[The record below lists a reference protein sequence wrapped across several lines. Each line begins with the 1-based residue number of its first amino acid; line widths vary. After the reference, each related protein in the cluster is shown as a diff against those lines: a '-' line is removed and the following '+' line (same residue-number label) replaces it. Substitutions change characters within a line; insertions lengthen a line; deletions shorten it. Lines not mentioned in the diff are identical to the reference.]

1 MNNNSGDAVK
11 RGIVLVISTVTA
23 FITPF
28 LSAAVNI
35 AIPTLQRK
43 FNMEAV
49 VITWVATIF
58 FLSVAVVQV
67 PCGRLADIYGRKK
80 LFVIG
85 LVVTIAASG
94 LGAVAN
100 SVAMLLI
107 AMSLMGMGSGIVFNN
122 SISILTSVFPS
133 ESRGRVLGISTA
145 GTYAGLSMGPF
156 LGGLLTRT
164 FGWQSIFM
172 FAGILNVILLGLVF
186 YALKGEWR
194 EAKGEKFD
202 AVGSVTYAISIVLF
216 IYGFSRLPDVAGIV
230 LFLVGVVGLVLFARW
245 EARTAS
251 PIFDVA
257 LFKEN
262 RVFLFSN
269 LAIFISYIATFAI
282 SFLLSNY
289 LQDIKEMH
297 PDNAGLVLITAS
309 VLMAIVTPLSGR
321 LSDRI
326 EPRLVASVGM
336 SLNCL
341 ALLMLVFIN
350 AATPL
355 WYIMVALAVNG
366 LGIGIFASPNTN
378 AIMSSVPR
386 KSLGVAAGTLGT
398 MRTAGMM
405 VSMGIIMILFSL
417 YIGRTEILPENYP
430 QFLASLRTGFIIF
443 TALSILGLLFQFIAR
458 STAKARHAVLS

>member
-1 MNNNSGDAVK
+1 MNTDSGAAAK
-11 RGIVLVISTVTA
+11 KSIVLVIATVTG

-28 LSAAVNI
+28 LAAAVNI
-35 AIPTLQRK
+35 AIPTLRRE

-49 VITWVATIF
+49 VMTWVSTIF

-67 PCGRLADIYGRKK
+67 PCGRLADIYGRRK
-80 LFVIG
+80 LFIIG
-85 LVVTIAASG
+85 LLVTIGASAV
-94 LGAVAN
+94 GALAN
-100 SVAMLLI
+100 SVPMLLI
-107 AMSLMGMGSGIVFNN
+107 AMSLIGVGSGIMFNN
-122 SISILTSVFPS
+122 SVSILTSVFPAA
-133 ESRGRVLGISTA
+133 SRGRVLGISTA
-145 GTYAGLSMGPF
+145 GTYVGLSMGPF

-164 FGWQSIFM
+164 FGWQSIFI
-172 FAGILNVILLGLVF
+172 FAGILNVVLLALVF

-194 EAKGEKFD
+194 EAEGEKFD
-202 AVGSVTYAISIVLF
+202 AVGTATYAVSIVLF
-216 IYGFSRLPDVAGIV
+216 IYGFSRLPDVLGII

-245 EARTAS
+245 ESRTVS

-269 LAIFISYIATFAI
+269 LAIFISYIATFAV

-297 PDNAGLVLITAS
+297 PDDAGLVLITAS
-309 VLMAIVTPLSGR
+309 VLMAVVTPLSGR

-341 ALLMLVFIN
+341 ALLMLVFVN
-350 AATPL
+350 GATPL

-417 YIGRTEILPENYP
+417 YIGRTEIQPQNYP
-430 QFLASLRTGFIIF
+430 QFLESLRTGFIIF
-443 TALSILGLLFQFIAR
+443 TALSVLGLLFQFIAR
-458 STAKARHAVLS
+458 SAAKPRSTS

>member
-1 MNNNSGDAVK
+1 MNNSSNIAVK
-11 RGIVLVISTVTA
+11 RGIVLVVSTATG

-35 AIPTLQRK
+35 AIPTLRQQ
-43 FNMEAV
+43 FSLEAV
-49 VITWVATIF
+49 TMTWVTTIY

-85 LVVTIAASG
+85 LLVTILAS
-94 LGAVAN
+94 LVGALAN

-107 AMSLMGMGSGIVFNN
+107 GMSLMGMGSGIIFNN
-122 SISILTSVFPS
+122 SVSILISVFPA
-133 ESRGRVLGISTA
+133 ERRGRVLGISTA
-145 GTYAGLSMGPF
+145 GTYAGLSLGPF
-156 LGGLLTRT
+156 LGGILTRE
-164 FGWQSIFM
+164 FGWQSIFI
-172 FAGILNVILLGLVF
+172 FAGILDVVLLVLVF

-194 EAKGEKFD
+194 EAEGEKFD
-202 AVGSVTYAISIVLF
+202 VVGSVTYGISIVLF
-216 IYGFSRLPDVAGIV
+216 IYGFSSLPD
-230 LFLVGVVGLVLFARW
+230 LLGVVLCALGVIGLVFFARW
-245 EARTAS
+245 EERTVS
-251 PIFDVA
+251 PIFNVA

-262 RVFLFSN
+262 RVFFFSN
-269 LAIFISYIATFAI
+269 LATFISYIATFAV
-282 SFLLSNY
+282 SFLLSIY
-289 LQDIKEMH
+289 LQDIKELH
-297 PDNAGLVLITAS
+297 PDRAGLVLITAS
-309 VLMAIVTPLSGR
+309 VLMAIFTPISGR
-321 LSDRI
+321 ISDRI

-336 SLNCL
+336 SLNCM
-341 ALLMLVFIN
+341 ALLLLVFIN

-355 WYIMVALAVNG
+355 WYIMVALAING

-378 AIMSSVPR
+378 AIMSSVAR

-417 YIGRTEILPENYP
+417 YIGQTEITPVHYP

-443 TALSILGLLFQFIAR
+443 TSLSLLGLLFQFIAR
-458 STAKARHAVLS
+458 SAAKTRRSA